1 MGDAAEASRAN
12 ANETNLHSDL
22 LQDIIKDILDIF
34 EDISANND
42 TAIATPDIVRSI
54 KISCKPVKEE
64 SGNMHDV
71 DQDHS
76 DYDLIK
82 DCEACIY
89 ELTTIEDQVKLLN
102 VASVN
107 SAELAEIAAD
117 IVQNIAKKQD
127 QQEAAAAE
135 EAVDLRL
142 EEDSLKVEEE
152 ERMRLEEEA
161 RLKAEEEERMRLEE
175 EARLKAER
183 EERLRLEEEARLK
196 AEREERLRLEEEA
209 RLKAE

>member
-1 MGDAAEASRAN
+1 MG
-12 ANETNLHSDL
+12 
-22 LQDIIKDILDIF
+22 DIF

-54 KISCKPVKEE
+54 KISCKPVKVE
-64 SGNMHDV
+64 SDNMHDV

-142 EEDSLKVEEE
+142 NEEDSLKVEEE

-161 RLKAEEEERMRLEE
+161 RLKAEED
-175 EARLKAER
+175 
-183 EERLRLEEEARLK
+183 ERLRLEEEARLK
-196 AEREERLRLEEEA
+196 AEEEERRRLEREARLKNDEEERLKMEEEA
-209 RLKAE
+209 RLMAEKGERLKLEE